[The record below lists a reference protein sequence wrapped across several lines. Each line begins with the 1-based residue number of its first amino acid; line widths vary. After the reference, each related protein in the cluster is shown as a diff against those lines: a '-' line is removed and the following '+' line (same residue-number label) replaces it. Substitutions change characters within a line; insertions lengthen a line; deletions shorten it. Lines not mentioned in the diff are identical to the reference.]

1 MNIEQAIEYADQLL
15 YDQTGRHLSDLQSYI
30 IQQSWQGR
38 TYGQVA
44 SLAGYSEGHVKDV
57 ASQLWR
63 LLSKAL
69 GERITKGNLRSR
81 FVDRIKR
88 TLKKASNASFLTHL
102 YILPTQDFIGR
113 EQDLST
119 LYSLHQQQPIIVIC
133 GEGGLGKT
141 TLAQRYCQQ
150 FEQVLELFVARDTN
164 QITQAESI
172 VGELLQQ
179 HFKQPPAKEFGI
191 TLSRLKYQ
199 LEQTRNS
206 VVLIDNL
213 ESALEGNGQFSLKY
227 RGYVELLRVLATT
240 KTTTIITSR
249 ERLCEPSLKVHH
261 YRLPSLS
268 LSAWQQFFREQIKQT
283 NARQTNTRQTNLRSA
298 DSSTNIIESMHWA
311 YGGNA
316 RAMEIIGAA
325 ITEDFEGDVIAYWQQ
340 NKANLLGSAELRN
353 LISSQV
359 DRLRDLDPDAYTLLC
374 RLGSDCASNKACLE
388 ANDILALISDFPLDR
403 RQQILGSL
411 RDRSL
416 LTLQKG
422 SYRLQPAIRAE
433 ARMRSRYNNTLAPSV
448 MNSSIPQVQ
457 S

>member
-1 MNIEQAIEYADQLL
+1 
-15 YDQTGRHLSDLQSYI
+15 
-30 IQQSWQGR
+30 
-38 TYGQVA
+38 
-44 SLAGYSEGHVKDV
+44 
-57 ASQLWR
+57 
-63 LLSKAL
+63 
-69 GERITKGNLRSR
+69 
-81 FVDRIKR
+81 
-88 TLKKASNASFLTHL
+88 
-102 YILPTQDFIGR
+102 
-113 EQDLST
+113 
-119 LYSLHQQQPIIVIC
+119 
-133 GEGGLGKT
+133 
-141 TLAQRYCQQ
+141 
-150 FEQVLELFVARDTN
+150 
-164 QITQAESI
+164 
-172 VGELLQQ
+172 
-179 HFKQPPAKEFGI
+179 
-191 TLSRLKYQ
+191 
-199 LEQTRNS
+199 
-206 VVLIDNL
+206 
-213 ESALEGNGQFSLKY
+213 
-227 RGYVELLRVLATT
+227 
-240 KTTTIITSR
+240 
-249 ERLCEPSLKVHH
+249 
-261 YRLPSLS
+261 
-268 LSAWQQFFREQIKQT
+268 
-283 NARQTNTRQTNLRSA
+283 
-298 DSSTNIIESMHWA
+298 MHWA